1 MKYLKKLFLMTFG
14 FFYVLSMTCYS
25 HLPQKSLELEL
36 GKKGSEQ
43 PMQTAVQQFEND
55 LVTKA
60 HSLFTYSMGTKV
72 LVADGDS
79 LKDGVTITLH
89 GSGANKDIGRRLKD
103 RGLLCGP
110 VIIFNFPDHD
120 IPNWNTYDFSQ
131 STFGTINELLPPLFL
146 MKQCLDHG
154 IEKIS
159 LYGFSAGGGATVNL
173 LAVLN
178 SDKYAH
184 ELEQIGITHNDRGM
198 ILEAVRKGL
207 VILDCPLKSIDEIA
221 AARGPGQWS
230 IILDRQYRLNEM
242 RPIDRLDGLEG
253 LELNVLLY
261 FELNDEVLS
270 NRDDQLFID
279 RLKTYNAGGTTTVV
293 TGSTG
298 GHNTLSRPLWQAY
311 EKLIP

>member
-1 MKYLKKLFLMTFG
+1 MFKKILFFTLCLCG
-14 FFYVLSMTCYS
+14 YVFVYS
-25 HLPQKSLELEL
+25 QRLELEL

-55 LVTKA
+55 LVKKA

-72 LVADGDS
+72 LVSDGDS

-89 GSGANKDIGRRLKD
+89 GSGANKDIGRRLKE
-103 RGLLCGP
+103 RGLLRGP

-131 STFGTINELLPPLFL
+131 STFGTIDELLPPLFL

-154 IEKIS
+154 IDKIS

-178 SDKYAH
+178 SEKYAH
-184 ELEQIGITHNDRGM
+184 ELERIGITHNDRGM

-207 VILDCPLKSIDEIA
+207 VLLDCPLKSADEII
-221 AARGPGQWS
+221 AARGAEKG
-230 IILDRQYRLNEM
+230 LVECDRHYRLNEM

-253 LELNVLLY
+253 LDLNILLY

-279 RLKTYNAGGTTTVV
+279 RLKTYNAGGATTVV

-298 GHNTLSRPLWQAY
+298 GHNKLSQPLWDEY
-311 EKLIP
+311 KKLFTLKAD